1 MEGLLERELHRVLD
15 IATFLDPRRAAPSS
29 PPGFAG
35 AAATTKERVE
45 EVRERILISEEIP
58 HFLFGHRAIAAGT
71 AHVDVPG
78 ASLGAGGVAVRRTW
92 PLLPLLTRLL
102 VHLPVGAELV
112 VLLSLL
118 AVSQDF
124 VRFVDFLELG
134 LGGLVPGI
142 YVGMVLAG
150 ELPERLLQLF
160 VRRVLGD
167 AERLVVVLEFHI
179 QCARGPTPAR
189 SRAATSR
196 RARAAGAAD

>member
-1 MEGLLERELHRVLD
+1 VLD
-15 IATFLDPRRAAPSS
+15 IATFLDPCGAAPSS
-29 PPGFAG
+29 PPGFTS
-35 AAATTKERVE
+35 AATAKERVE

-58 HFLFGHRAIAAGT
+58 HFLFGHRAITAGT
-71 AHVDVPG
+71 THVDVPG

-118 AVSQDF
+118 AVSQDL
-124 VRFVDFLELG
+124 VRFVDLLELG

-142 YVGMVLAG
+142 HVWMVLAG
-150 ELPERLLQLF
+150 ELPERLLQLL

-167 AERLVVVLEFHI
+167 AERLVIVLEFHL
-179 QCARGPTPAR
+179 
-189 SRAATSR
+189 
-196 RARAAGAAD
+196 